1 MRAFTFIAAALSAS
15 LVEAVPAQKA
25 AQTDY
30 AGYLI
35 STFSDPTPQVQ
46 WHLSD
51 GKSASSFKFLNGGSP
66 VLTSNVGTKGVRDI
80 FLATNS
86 KRSEYFTIATGTSS
100 EDVYL
105 IMGPVTDGFWDKQ
118 TWILTPRASHGTGP
132 HGMEDGVLSFG
143 PPRTLLTGRSLH
155 LGCK

>member
-1 MRAFTFIAAALSAS
+1 MRAFKFLATALLAS

-30 AGYLI
+30 VGYLI

-51 GKSASSFKFLNGGSP
+51 GKSASSFKFLNDGSP

-100 EDVYL
+100 EDMHL
-105 IMGPVTDGFWDKQ
+105 MIGHVTDGHRNK
-118 TWILTPRASHGTGP
+118 
-132 HGMEDGVLSFG
+132 
-143 PPRTLLTGRSLH
+143 
-155 LGCK
+155 

>member
-1 MRAFTFIAAALSAS
+1 MRAFTILATALSAS
-15 LVEAVPAQKA
+15 LVEAVPAHKS

-51 GKSASSFKFLNGGSP
+51 GKSASNFKFLNGGKP

-86 KRSEYFTIATGTSS
+86 KRSEYFTIATGTSP
-100 EDVYL
+100 EEIYL
-105 IMGPVTDGFWDKQ
+105 TKRHFTDGSWN
-118 TWILTPRASHGTGP
+118 
-132 HGMEDGVLSFG
+132 E
-143 PPRTLLTGRSLH
+143 
-155 LGCK
+155 